1 MAEEDRKEPSAGRE
15 LVTGRWPEPEQVV
28 RNWQEGVDL
37 HSGIYQHFMKY
48 VPSVRCSGSD
58 AKVPEEEQAYQILF
72 QTLEWF
78 LFGESPEVGFAK
90 LEQNNTTSQLCG
102 RVFKGGETTY
112 SCRDCALDPTCVL
125 CMDCFQNSVHRNHR
139 YKMNS
144 SNGGGFCDCGDLEA
158 WKTGPTCIKHEH
170 GAAEDTKNP
179 ASQLPVGVAER
190 AQELF
195 AVLFM
200 YIVEMLIWAEDK
212 ELPPGLQPREKTDS
226 YFCVLFNDEQHSF
239 DHVIYSLQRSLGCSQ
254 KEAQNYTILIDR
266 EGRKAVK
273 DGTLLLCQETKLEI
287 FNITNSV
294 FQSPLRVEILHSNV
308 VFHQAFALRL
318 LSWLNQVIGYSA
330 GLRQI
335 FCEVVLNQL
344 PGSDQPCLISKLM
357 LSDTKLWKG
366 ARKIFHELIVCS
378 LLMET
383 EYKRLFAV
391 EFITHYKQLQLEF
404 VEDDHDRN
412 ISVTAQSV
420 QIFTVPTLARH
431 LIEEHSAIRI
441 IIEAII
447 ELFSEHMD
455 NGKLH
460 FQSYSQEKLLRKQMV
475 LYDLKYVLISK
486 PPVWTDRQRE
496 HFFEGFKTFLRLLKS
511 MQNMEP
517 VSRQIGQHLEIE
529 PEWESAFTI
538 QMLLKCIL
546 SMIQE
551 WCASDEQ
558 VLLRAYKECHRVL
571 SQCNNECS
579 QRNARKQYNT
589 LTMCGHSISLK
600 RYMVSRESVSIHL
613 PLSRLL
619 AGLHVHLS
627 KSGAINKLE
636 EFVPSSEFHVEKLMD
651 HPLRCLVLMAQVS
664 ADMWRRNGF
673 SLVNQV
679 YYYRNV
685 KWREE
690 MFDKD
695 IIMLQIAASIMDSN
709 RFLIFILSRYE
720 LFEVFS
726 KPPVARNKDVIQ
738 QTNVLIEELLHLIIM
753 VVGERYVPGVGQ
765 VTKDDVTLREVIHL
779 LCIEPMPHSELAKL
793 LPENENNETGL
804 ENVIHQVATFKKPGL
819 SGHGVY
825 ELKPECLKHFNLFFY
840 HYYKSQQTK
849 AEEEQKKK
857 KKQANS
863 DEALPPPAI
872 SQFFPTFAMVVN
884 ILNCDVFMLIL
895 RTVLQRAADSIGQL
909 CSEAMVQKTLH
920 LICMALQEEQRQLEG
935 VIAEEDVTFE
945 VYLKATRMG
954 SSAVNAESIL
964 SLLEKLKHVHQLDAQ
979 KDMIIYTLQMFDVV
993 KKLREKSSPGS
1004 ADFEIQR
1011 ANECVQDKD
1020 KAERKRKAD
1029 AAKLY
1034 RQKIMAQMSAMQ
1046 KNFIESNKHLYEKV
1060 TEAQKQE
1067 VIITEDD
1074 SIPLVADSG
1083 VALGPMQGATAAE
1096 KILLTCILC
1105 QEEQEVKTDEM
1116 AMVLAACVQRST
1128 ALTKKRSR
1136 IITNIGDNCDPI
1148 IMHPDLGCGTHVG
1161 SCGHVMHATCWQKY
1175 FEAVQN
1181 STRNRVHVELSFDLE
1196 NGEFLCPLCKA
1207 LCNTV
1212 IPVIPLQA
1220 HSLDSKDTETIADM
1234 LTLPR
1239 WLENVLA
1246 RINGLNASGTKEE
1259 KNSLV
1264 QVNPVSWKNPVEF
1277 RSILSFG
1284 VKSPVMYSK
1293 SIVEMLLL
1301 FATAVYRVGL
1311 KVAPNEA
1318 DPRVPLMAWTA
1329 CAFTIQS
1336 TENIL
1341 HDEDKVLFGSLPDR
1355 QGVSLKA
1362 VLQFAASQ
1370 RVVTSAKAIQ
1380 KHLTRLLSVFVP
1392 HLAVEDNWSFLD
1404 IDFFHLMV
1412 SLVLAFPSL
1421 YWEETVELQPSDISC
1436 AFNNLYLFHLI
1447 TMAHVVQILF
1457 TSTTDCPMEQ
1467 DEEESEESRSAAE
1480 LYETLQEYTSRSLE
1494 NKPCGWYLWNCV
1506 KCGITPFLRCS
1517 ALFFNYL
1524 LGVPPPADLSKGS
1537 SEGQFEALCYYLAL
1551 PTNLFKLFHDYKDT
1565 VTPLLQRWCS
1575 DSSVQSFLKGQ
1586 RTSVC
1591 YPRERNQ
1598 LIDLPEDYSSLLN
1611 QGCQHSC
1618 PRSSDDEP
1626 KNFALCMFCGAMLCS
1641 QSQCCREEVNGEEF
1655 GACAVHAINCGSGL
1669 GMFLRIRECQ
1679 VLLLAGKNRGCFI
1692 PAPYLDD
1699 YGETDQ
1705 LLRRGN
1711 PLHLCTE
1718 RYKKLQ
1724 QLWLQ
1729 HRILEEITRNQD
1741 ANQIIFD
1748 WQQL

>member
-1 MAEEDRKEPSAGRE
+1 MADEEEVKEPTDGRGELAGVW
-15 LVTGRWPEPEQVV
+15 LEPEQVV
-28 RNWQEGVDL
+28 RIWQEGVDL
-37 HSGIYQHFMKY
+37 CSGIYQYFMEY
-48 VPSVRCSGSD
+48 VPLVHCSGSEV
-58 AKVPEEEQAYQILF
+58 KLPEEEQAYHVLL

-78 LFGESPEVGFAK
+78 LFGESPEAGFAK
-90 LEQNNTTSQLCG
+90 LEQNNTSQLCG

-112 SCRDCALDPTCVL
+112 SCRDCAIDLTCVL

-144 SNGGGFCDCGDLEA
+144 SPGGGFCDCGDIEA
-158 WKTGPTCIKHEH
+158 WKTGPTCIKHERSPS
-170 GAAEDTKNP
+170 EDIKNP

-190 AQELF
+190 AQDLF
-195 AVLFM
+195 TIIFM
-200 YIVEMLIWAEDK
+200 YIVDMLIWTEDK
-212 ELPPGLQPREKTDS
+212 ELHPRLQPREKLDS
-226 YFCVLFNDEQHSF
+226 YFCLLFNDKQPLF
-239 DHVIYSLQRSLGCSQ
+239 DHIIYLLQRALDCSQ
-254 KEAQNYTILIDR
+254 KEAQNYAALIDR
-266 EGRKAVK
+266 EGRRAVK
-273 DGTLLLCQETKLEI
+273 HGTLLSCQETKLEV
-287 FNITNSV
+287 FNILDSV
-294 FQSPLRVEILHSNV
+294 LQSPLHVEILHSSV
-308 VFHQAFALRL
+308 VSHQAFALRL
-318 LSWLNQVIGYSA
+318 LSWLSQLIGRSA

-335 FCEVVLNQL
+335 FCEVVLHQP
-344 PGSDQPCLISKLM
+344 PGSDQPCLVSKLM
-357 LSDTKLWKG
+357 LADTKLWKG
-366 ARKIFHELIVCS
+366 ARKVFHELIVCI

-391 EFITHYKQLQLEF
+391 EFITHYKQLQLNF

-420 QIFTVPTLARH
+420 QIFTVPTLARY
-431 LIEEHSAIRI
+431 LIEEHGALRI
-441 IIEAII
+441 IIETII

-460 FQSYSQEKLLRKQMV
+460 FQSSYQEKSLRKQMV
-475 LYDLKYVLISK
+475 FYDLKYVLISK
-486 PPVWTDRQRE
+486 PPLWTDRQRE
-496 HFFEGFKTFLRLLKS
+496 HFLEGFRTFLKLLKS

-529 PEWESAFTI
+529 PEWVQAFNI

-546 SMIQE
+546 SMIRE

-571 SQCNNECS
+571 SQCSNECG
-579 QRNARKQYNT
+579 QRNARRQYNT
-589 LTMCGHSISLK
+589 LTLCGHSISLK
-600 RYMVSRESVSIHL
+600 RYLVSRESVSIHL

-636 EFVPSSEFHVEKLMD
+636 ELVPPSEFHVEKLMD
-651 HPLRCLVLMAQVS
+651 YPLRCLVLMSQVT
-664 ADMWRRNGF
+664 AEMWRRNGF

-679 YYYRNV
+679 YHYRNV

-695 IIMLQIAASIMDSN
+695 IIMLQIAASIMDPN
-709 RFLIFILSRYE
+709 RFLIFVLNRYE

-726 KPPVARNKDVIQ
+726 KPAFARNKDVIQ
-738 QTNVLIEELLHLIIM
+738 QTNILIDELLHLIIM
-753 VVGERYVPGVGQ
+753 VVGERYVPGVGH
-765 VTKDDVTLREVIHL
+765 VMKDDVTLREVIHL

-804 ENVIHQVATFKKPGL
+804 EKVIHQVATFKKPGL
-819 SGHGVY
+819 TGHGVY
-825 ELKPECLKHFNLFFY
+825 ELKPECQKHFNLFFY

-857 KKQANS
+857 KKQTNS
-863 DEALPPPAI
+863 DEALPPPVPP
-872 SQFFPTFAMVVN
+872 QFYATFAKVAN
-884 ILNCDVFMLIL
+884 ILKCDVFMLII
-895 RTVLQRAADSIGQL
+895 RTVLQRAVDSIGQL
-909 CSEAMVQKTLH
+909 CNEAMVQKTLH
-920 LICMALQEEQRQLEG
+920 LICLALQEEQRQLEG
-935 VIAEEDVTFE
+935 VTAEEDVTFD
-945 VYLKATRMG
+945 VYLKATRIG

-964 SLLEKLKHVHQLDAQ
+964 TLLEKLKHVHQLDAQ
-979 KDMIIYTLQMFDVV
+979 KDMIVYTLQMFDVV
-993 KKLREKSSPGS
+993 KRLREKSSPSS
-1004 ADFEIQR
+1004 ADIDIQR
-1011 ANECVQDKD
+1011 ANESIQDKD

-1060 TEAQKQE
+1060 TEVQKQGA
-1067 VIITEDD
+1067 IIAENE
-1074 SIPLVADSG
+1074 SIPLVEASG
-1083 VALGPMQGATAAE
+1083 IALGPMQGATATE
-1096 KILLTCILC
+1096 KIILTCILC

-1128 ALTKKRSR
+1128 ALTKHRCR
-1136 IITNIGDNCDPI
+1136 IITSIGDNYDPI
-1148 IMHPDLGCGTHVG
+1148 IMHPDLGCGTHIG
-1161 SCGHVMHATCWQKY
+1161 SCGHVMHATCWQKC
-1175 FEAVQN
+1175 FGSMQN
-1181 STRNRVHVELSFDLE
+1181 PTRNRVHVELPFGLE
-1196 NGEFLCPLCKA
+1196 DGEYLCPLCKT

-1220 HSLDSKDTETIADM
+1220 HSLDSKDIEAIAPTLTIS
-1234 LTLPR
+1234 R
-1239 WLENVLA
+1239 WLENVSA
-1246 RINGLNASGTKEE
+1246 RIMGLNASGTKEE
-1259 KNSLV
+1259 ETGLI
-1264 QVNPVSWKNPVEF
+1264 QVNPVLWESPVDF

-1284 VKSPVMYSK
+1284 VQSPVKYSK

-1311 KVAPNEA
+1311 NVDPNEV
-1318 DPRVPLMAWTA
+1318 DPRVPLMAWSA

-1341 HDEDKVLFGSLPDR
+1341 HEEDKVLFGSLPDR
-1355 QGVSLKA
+1355 QGISLKA

-1370 RVVTSAKAIQ
+1370 RVVASAKVIQ

-1392 HLAVEDNWSFLD
+1392 PLDVENNWSFLD

-1421 YWEETVELQPSDISC
+1421 YSEETVELQPSDISC
-1436 AFNNLYLFHLI
+1436 AFNNLYLFHLV
-1447 TMAHVVQILF
+1447 TMAHIVQILF

-1467 DEEESEESRSAAE
+1467 DGEESEETRSAAE
-1480 LYETLQEYTSRSLE
+1480 LYETLQEYTGRCLE
-1494 NKPCGWYLWNCV
+1494 SKPHGWYLWNCV

-1524 LGVPPPADLSKGS
+1524 LGVPPPGDLSKGT
-1537 SEGQFEALCYYLAL
+1537 SEGHFEALCYYLAL
-1551 PTNLFKLFHDYKDT
+1551 PTNLFKLFHDYKDIMN
-1565 VTPLLQRWCS
+1565 PLLQRWCF

-1586 RTSVC
+1586 RTSVR

-1598 LIDLPEDYSSLLN
+1598 LIHLPEDYSSLLN
-1611 QGCQHSC
+1611 QGSQHSC

-1626 KNFALCMFCGAMLCS
+1626 KNLALCMFCGAMLCS

-1655 GACAVHAINCGSGL
+1655 GACVAHTMNYGSGL
-1669 GMFLRIRECQ
+1669 GMFLRIRECD

-1705 LLRRGN
+1705 FLRRGN

-1741 ANQIIFD
+1741 VNQIVFD
-1748 WQQL
+1748 WEQL